1 MPRTPGWRNAFFYLP
16 KDTLAVLDDLK
27 AKVPQSRL
35 EEREFGL
42 RSNLVA
48 AAIRFLHA
56 ESPRGLGV
64 DLRPVPLRL
73 KRSPQDLGGLIDK
86 LTAELK
92 RHRVGKESPQ
102 PVLRLV
108 PKHLDDRE
116 PDTSNSTS

>member
-16 KDTLAVLDDLK
+16 KDTLAVLDELK
-27 AKVPQSRL
+27 GKVPQSRL

-56 ESPRGLGV
+56 ESPRGLGI

-73 KRSPQDLGGLIDK
+73 KRSPQDLGGLIDR
-86 LTAELK
+86 LTTELK

-102 PVLRLV
+102 PILRLV
-108 PKHLDDRE
+108 PKHLDDRQ
-116 PDTSNSTS
+116 PDTSNSSS